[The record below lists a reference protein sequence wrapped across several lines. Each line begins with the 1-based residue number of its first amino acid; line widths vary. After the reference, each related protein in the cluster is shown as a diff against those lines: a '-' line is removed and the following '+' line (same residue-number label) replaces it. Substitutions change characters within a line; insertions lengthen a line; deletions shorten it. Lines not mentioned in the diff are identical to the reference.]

1 MISVCMATFNGEK
14 HIKEQVES
22 ILSQLSFVDELIV
35 SDDGSTDKTL
45 DIIESFHDNR
55 IRVLHHSPVE
65 GSAFKKATSNFENA
79 LRHAK
84 GEYIFLS
91 DQDDIWHND
100 KIVKCMKVLDKHL
113 CVQHTRN
120 CFAEDANCVFP
131 PKRRIAH
138 TLFENILFLPSCFSG
153 CCLAFNRKIL
163 DLVLPIPASVN
174 VHDAWIGCLAF
185 LSKDLVSLNEDLIDY
200 RVNIDTVSYGKST
213 NSFLNKIK
221 YRINLFIQI
230 VKRFYFRIK

>member
-14 HIKEQVES
+14 YIKEQIES

-120 CFAEDANCVFP
+120 CFADGASCIFP
-131 PKRRIAH
+131 PNLRVANS
-138 TLFENILFLPSCFSG
+138 LFESILFLPSCFTG
-153 CCLAFNRKIL
+153 CCLAFNRRLL
-163 DLVLPIPASVN
+163 DLALPIPESVN
-174 VHDAWIGCLAF
+174 VHDGWIGCLAF
-185 LSKDLVSLNEDLIDY
+185 MSKDLVILNENLIDY
-200 RVNIDTVSYGKST
+200 RVNESTVSYGKSR
-213 NSFLNKIK
+213 NSLMKKITYRLNI
-221 YRINLFIQI
+221 F
-230 VKRFYFRIK
+230 VKVIMRFYFMNR